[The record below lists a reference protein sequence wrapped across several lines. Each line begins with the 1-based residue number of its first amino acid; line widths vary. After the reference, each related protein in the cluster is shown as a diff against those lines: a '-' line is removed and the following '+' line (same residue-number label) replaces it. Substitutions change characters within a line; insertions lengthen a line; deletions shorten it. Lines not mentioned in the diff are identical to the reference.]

1 MHIEKRKS
9 TKIEILADSDLKK
22 TGVITLGYF
31 INFGADTDPPKGN
44 STSYVPRT

>member
-1 MHIEKRKS
+1 MHIERRKS
-9 TKIEILADSDLKK
+9 TKIEILADSDFEK

-31 INFGADTDPPKGN
+31 INFGSDTHPPKGN